1 MTQHTALEPVRKQ
14 ISVDCD
20 VETAFRTFT
29 EDIATWWPVEGH
41 SITGEGTT
49 AVFEQRAGGRM
60 YERAPDGQEHDW
72 ASILVYE
79 PPHRVVLEWKVNS
92 AAPPTEVEVRFSP
105 DGDGTRVEL
114 EHRGWEQ
121 YATGGTDER
130 GSYDTGWSHV
140 LGRFRE
146 ATA

>member
-1 MTQHTALEPVRKQ
+1 MTQHTALAPVRKQ

-29 EDIATWWPVEGH
+29 EDIATWWPVESH

-49 AVFEQRAGGRM
+49 PVFEQRAGGRL
-60 YERAPDGQEHDW
+60 YERAPDRQEHDW
-72 ASILVYE
+72 AAILAYE

-92 AAPPTEVEVRFSP
+92 TVPPTEVEVRFSP

-121 YATGGTDER
+121 YPSGGDDER
-130 GSYDTGWSHV
+130 GSYDSGWSRV
-140 LGRFRE
+140 LERFRE
-146 ATA
+146 VAS

>member
-1 MTQHTALEPVRKQ
+1 MTQHTALEPIRKE

-29 EDIATWWPVEGH
+29 DDIASWWPVEGH

-49 AVFEQRAGGRM
+49 PVFDQRAGGRM
-60 YERAPDGQEHDW
+60 YERAPDGKEHDW
-72 ASILVYE
+72 ATILAYD

-92 AAPPTEVEVRFSP
+92 SAPPTEVEVRFRQ
-105 DGDGTRVEL
+105 DGNGTRVEL
-114 EHRGWEQ
+114 EHRGFEQ
-121 YATGGTDER
+121 YPSGGAEER
-130 GSYDTGWSHV
+130 GSYDPGWSYV

-146 ATA
+146 AAA